1 MWRSDFGRKSGQQ
14 MKSGTSMNPVQSA
27 WTTAEISKAGISP
40 LYPDEELA
48 FALTLVVSLDW
59 SKLIHEADKDATTSL
74 RANFRAYCQK
84 NFTPECYQQL
94 EQNVKIEM
102 QTTSGDVR
110 DYEISA
116 RKFSANRKFFK
127 TAKGRYGVGPHI
139 MKQGDQ
145 CCILFGASVP
155 FILRPTSDRFH
166 YKLVGECYIHV
177 SCKVRWFKIEKWD
190 YRKSKL

>member
-94 EQNVKIEM
+94 EQM
-102 QTTSGDVR
+102 SR
-110 DYEISA
+110 LRCRPRAAMYETM
-116 RKFSANRKFFK
+116 KFLPGSSLQIGN
-127 TAKGRYGVGPHI
+127 
-139 MKQGDQ
+139 
-145 CCILFGASVP
+145 S
-155 FILRPTSDRFH
+155 
-166 YKLVGECYIHV
+166 
-177 SCKVRWFKIEKWD
+177 
-190 YRKSKL
+190 SKLRRGDMV